1 MLTIKC
7 LVKFELTD
15 NEAIVCVKYR
25 ASFKYYDTLYC
36 RVVLEVARVNVD
48 SPNKNS

>member
-25 ASFKYYDTLYC
+25 AASFKY
-36 RVVLEVARVNVD
+36 
-48 SPNKNS
+48 